1 MGPTQANYAED
12 RMDMEWTKKC
22 LSQDTVIGGGVDGRA
37 ASNAGGMAARRLPYK
52 SQTS

>member
-1 MGPTQANYAED
+1 
-12 RMDMEWTKKC
+12 MDMEWTKKC
-22 LSQDTVIGGGVDGRA
+22 LSQDTVIGGGAEGRARA